1 MLRYSIPFYEN
12 FGVDCDE
19 GLLFWEF
26 GIKELTM
33 YSFKFKVSF
42 LVCDDFF
49 LLSSTNRF
57 LVAWLLLYFY
67 IGSYFDDSEK
77 DDESSYSDCSYSDS
91 YFSSCILSA
100 SSCFLLYF
108 FPVH

>member
-26 GIKELTM
+26 GISELTM
-33 YSFKFKVSF
+33 YSFKCKVSF
-42 LVCDDFF
+42 LVCYGFF

-57 LVAWLLLYFY
+57 LVALLYFY
-67 IGSYFDDSEK
+67 IDSYFDDSEK
-77 DDESSYSDCSYSDS
+77 DYEPISSDCSSSDS
-91 YFSSCILSA
+91 YLSS
-100 SSCFLLYF
+100 
-108 FPVH
+108 